1 VALDSPLFL
10 LGALCVGL
18 LFTFFC
24 RLLSMATGHNLI
36 FPPRTMRL
44 LSVILLIQSGLQ
56 SAIGVTIQ
64 GILTCNLYANQTISI
79 DVLLHS
85 PNYKGGQAVLWQI
98 DGNDKLL
105 IKIPRRQNDANPWLQ
120 PLHSPPSANATFLN
134 RFVPSSH
141 ACQLETDL
149 WSQQKTVL
157 VKAKVND
164 GFDCDNLPVDSPHP
178 FRLRLYQKLQ
188 IFFRQLVAYEMN
200 EPNHSLFD
208 VSPSNV
214 MYGRIKDGNKKA
226 LANLFHGND
235 STSTEAPLDDGMHI
249 WLVDFTLFRPNHR
262 SNQKRRRNGKR
273 RNEKRTAHLWKL
285 FRENL
290 LPQRSDFV
298 LLPVPKSI
306 D

>member
-1 VALDSPLFL
+1 MQIKQVP
-10 LGALCVGL
+10 
-18 LFTFFC
+18 
-24 RLLSMATGHNLI
+24 SMYCFI
-36 FPPRTMRL
+36 PPIT
-44 LSVILLIQSGLQ
+44 
-56 SAIGVTIQ
+56 
-64 GILTCNLYANQTISI
+64 
-79 DVLLHS
+79 
-85 PNYKGGQAVLWQI
+85 KGQAVLWQI

-120 PLHSPPSANATFLN
+120 PLHSPPSANATFLS
-134 RFVPSSH
+134 RYVPSSH
-141 ACQLETDL
+141 ACQLKTDL
-149 WSQQKTVL
+149 WSQKKTVL

-226 LANLFHGND
+226 LAKLFHGND